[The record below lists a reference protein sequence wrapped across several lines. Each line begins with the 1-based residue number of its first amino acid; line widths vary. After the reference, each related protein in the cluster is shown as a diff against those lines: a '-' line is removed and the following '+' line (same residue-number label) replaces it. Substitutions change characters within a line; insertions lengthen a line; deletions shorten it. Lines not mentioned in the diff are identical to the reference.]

1 MTTASLPR
9 VPEGLRDLMKVYTK
23 EVLREKP
30 SDLYEFSAK
39 FFNMIVGEK
48 SHQAVRKYEPA
59 QTYETIMKNRIRQQV
74 PISMVF
80 NIIPENLTDLIKQF
94 IKAVLREKPENIYIF
109 AQEYFQRLSKE
120 KSGRTEYTKYA
131 TYEKSL
137 KDKENVALVAKVTC
151 ECGRVLSAKTQNVEN
166 NTVLIEKEEKI
177 DSNIPKKDDEEKNLI
192 SITYIK
198 SVVIIQR
205 NFRRYLKRVK
215 TGPNKKDK
223 CSSMEYMTSILLLQR
238 QFRRLIAK
246 KRVEKLKLSR
256 TNQPKAKI
264 DTANYMN
271 AVLIIQRHYRIYLK
285 KKQEQNRLKNEKV
298 SLATAAIII
307 QRAFRRMLAVHK
319 ARRITSASADH
330 PEDLNDNASE
340 TGSYTSVSTALLS
353 TESTELGGT
362 NYEERVH
369 QKIIHEDEEV
379 ENSNVDGG
387 LGKEYFEEPI
397 KGAEKSI
404 LLRKSDTLSG
414 PLIENPE
421 DHESNDYSEFEVEKA
436 KEELEDEFRAIK
448 KRDAQNPSELEL
460 KLEKQDELQTQ
471 NLDAKET
478 EKALD
483 SKKENDTHLES
494 EIEANLKSQK
504 SIENLETENED
515 ETRNIETIKGLEP
528 IIKSEIE
535 PKNTSE
541 EPAETKNDTLQES
554 ESQNGKKEEEEKERS
569 NKIFVDTPEDLEK
582 KDNIEIIETIPP
594 PKLVKA
600 ESQLQATPTISI
612 EHVDDSP
619 EENPQIQSESND
631 IVPESSEPSIISAVD
646 QPESLSEIEV
656 ENLKSIQDT
665 DKEGRDQESRKQ
677 SSIDNEKEKPV
688 KSLVSNTSQEEKNKE
703 YRKQT
708 SIDKDKH
715 NPVESLLSNANQEG
729 HVQESTK
736 QSSIDNDKEK
746 LVESLDSN
754 ERQEGH
760 KQESP
765 KQPSLDNEKEKPLE
779 SSILNP
785 IQGVASNEDNSSRDE
800 NDIETGLIHRAK
812 RSLEELES
820 NLDKI
825 KENSESIAEEN
836 NVENLVEKEGN
847 LKNSIERIDQNKSQE
862 KNSDAPECKKEMETQ
877 DSPEMVANIGEDSL
891 EKEIKPLTL
900 EDVVGE
906 VERLG
911 DEIKNDTAETISNI
925 KNAVSESIDAV
936 EVSKENLLNKQYNEK
951 LFEFQ
956 NNKKESTTDPK
967 DENVDQ
973 EEPLS
978 RSKRSTDKSNEQ
990 SNEELNEFQNNDI
1003 ESRTDPKDE
1012 KVDQEGPLLRSK
1024 RSTEES
1030 NEQSNEEIN
1039 KIQHNEKETT
1049 TDPKDEKVDQ
1059 EGPLIRSKRST
1070 EETEINLDSETDNS
1084 KNLTGEIPK
1093 ESLTEGGEKKLMEE
1107 TTMLHHTKLPLAEE
1121 SFHEKNT
1128 TKDSLVNESVISTE
1142 AESCEPGQ
1150 KNVLT
1155 KSLEIDPCKESGDD
1169 LEASK
1174 DNEKQTLV
1182 KEHASTDG
1190 TKLFVPSVES
1200 PSEKELP
1207 TSVDKLVES
1216 ITYDELKSANDISL
1230 KDNKTGTKELLE
1242 KKNIDACKMKRQ
1254 EISIQVDN
1262 GNSIQIDPTDATD
1275 TIKNA
1280 KESNSASM
1288 EKHSANETT
1297 DSFNN
1302 AKEEKEFH
1310 SADKES
1316 DKEVVAIEKIPSE
1329 DSKTSPA
1336 ETTDKNAVSK
1346 ESNSEKNSGDSSSAL
1361 ENKPNDA
1368 ELDNAVTVNK
1378 DDETIL
1384 KSSSKESIDKTPT
1397 ESDLEKDQGKEL
1409 SDENDLLIKTEEV
1422 KNLEKELSYENDLLI
1437 KTEEVKNLDEVEIKE
1452 TQAPDSDSPVSKEI
1466 DVPDSKAE
1474 KPIDSIPSKTE
1485 QKNSSLLV
1493 TNQLI
1498 GTQNLPTNHIE
1509 IEKNT
1514 KKYSSV
1520 NVKDKDIGTLSSGR
1534 LVPTPIAE
1542 LQLKSF
1548 KNTNDDGAWYDI
1560 YVENPIPLD
1569 TSSGVPTEPVKS
1581 LKTDSDQPTE
1591 IFEEPI
1597 IPQERVPSYYTPQK
1611 IIEPDVPK
1619 VKNSV
1624 SFFVSFDSDDGK
1636 PKYQIPKRFQD
1647 QSKKNITE
1655 NKQPDAD
1662 SNLTKSEE
1670 VETFSSD
1677 DNENEEEIEVIEVSE
1692 GDPEYQKMAGTKLQ
1706 TILEL
1711 NENEQI
1717 NDEQNKNNPAVDPE
1731 TGELSAVV
1739 KSNLG
1744 ISKERDLK
1752 EKSEESTKS
1761 DSDLESLYKADIL
1774 SLTKSV
1780 QIIERAYKRFKN
1792 KSAEVTEK
1800 QNIKIDN
1807 RKDFTEQQNIKID
1820 KSNDVTEGQN
1830 NEIDN
1835 SEDVTEEQNIVI
1847 GNSQDVPEKQNI
1859 KIVNSKDVTEK
1870 ENIKICNSKDVT
1882 EEQNNEIDNSKV
1894 NNAAKII
1901 QKWIRNILEKNLKKL
1916 SSDNVKDS
1924 QQILAARKIQ
1934 RAYRNY
1940 VKKLQNANEEISNEE
1955 SIKIENNDFQEVENK
1970 EKNNQYNEKQKNAI
1984 LIIQKAFRLYS
1995 QRNKV
2000 KQNKLELD
2008 ENDLRQNEAAIKIQ
2022 RAFKRYLKLIQKP
2035 DIVMQNES
2043 KEIEEVQESVKSD
2056 SVTTQEQKSKPTDT
2070 RKGDLEV
2077 KAKAVII
2084 IQKAFRQYLER
2095 KKLEHLEENSFDS
2108 QSITSSRITTI
2119 ENANYA
2125 ADATPTDSL
2134 IQDSVENTPEIKP
2147 KSEWFVGSTL
2157 IIPSQEVVEEPL
2169 KIESG
2174 PDTAASARKSTQVVE
2189 SVETVD
2195 SSHGSLE
2202 SKQNSGTKF
2211 DETVGKDIEKDNA
2224 LSCGLAGP
2232 EDAEVKAETG
2242 SDEDAI
2248 LLTQSNLDKIEQD
2261 ILSTQELVNNF
2272 LEKEIEFSSA
2282 QGPYESENLKEVV
2295 EEPCIKKSASLVN
2308 LSEEETGD
2316 PTDSSLSET
2325 TGLDT
2330 LSADTIDKATVKLA
2344 KPEEVIEKMSQLR
2357 ESKSQSSQ
2365 ERIQSGDASFEEPI
2379 VRPMS
2384 SLQEQT
2390 SMDIEDGDIIVY
2402 NRLQRDET
2410 RESSAQSDSVVF
2422 GDPETEK
2429 IPEKDE
2435 ESGRVHLMRHYTIA
2449 GDDPRG
2455 LFRSVTI
2462 DDALNYEEDMDSG
2475 HGIQNAASFY
2485 LDDETSENIRKKMMA
2500 YSLSETDSDY
2510 IDPRKVSQEDFDI
2523 DTAMAD
2529 AMGTS
2534 TETESTIVSAATK
2547 IQAGARGFLTRRRLR
2562 RASAGTKS
2570 STQDTK
2576 ASFGNDAISE
2586 SLERFIEEEA
2596 AKKIQAAYRIHT
2608 RKRKGYPRKME
2619 GISLESNLAARR
2631 QKLQRGD
2638 ALRNDSTPDDEHSV
2652 ATNGGQTQKAAKPPR
2667 HKLVGDAK
2675 SRAAMELKWLTMRQ
2689 NSMPVQI
2696 DCEVFRVIPKH
2707 MRKRIKSAD
2716 ANKRK

>member
-619 EENPQIQSESND
+619 EENPQIQSESNVD

-1485 QKNSSLLV
+1485 
-1493 TNQLI
+1493 
-1498 GTQNLPTNHIE
+1498 
-1509 IEKNT
+1509 
-1514 KKYSSV
+1514 V
-1520 NVKDKDIGTLSSGR
+1520 N
-1534 LVPTPIAE
+1534 
-1542 LQLKSF
+1542 F
-1548 KNTNDDGAWYDI
+1548 
-1560 YVENPIPLD
+1560 
-1569 TSSGVPTEPVKS
+1569 
-1581 LKTDSDQPTE
+1581 
-1591 IFEEPI
+1591 
-1597 IPQERVPSYYTPQK
+1597 
-1611 IIEPDVPK
+1611 
-1619 VKNSV
+1619 
-1624 SFFVSFDSDDGK
+1624 
-1636 PKYQIPKRFQD
+1636 
-1647 QSKKNITE
+1647 
-1655 NKQPDAD
+1655 
-1662 SNLTKSEE
+1662 
-1670 VETFSSD
+1670 
-1677 DNENEEEIEVIEVSE
+1677 
-1692 GDPEYQKMAGTKLQ
+1692 
-1706 TILEL
+1706 
-1711 NENEQI
+1711 
-1717 NDEQNKNNPAVDPE
+1717 
-1731 TGELSAVV
+1731 
-1739 KSNLG
+1739 
-1744 ISKERDLK
+1744 
-1752 EKSEESTKS
+1752 
-1761 DSDLESLYKADIL
+1761 
-1774 SLTKSV
+1774 
-1780 QIIERAYKRFKN
+1780 
-1792 KSAEVTEK
+1792 
-1800 QNIKIDN
+1800 
-1807 RKDFTEQQNIKID
+1807 
-1820 KSNDVTEGQN
+1820 
-1830 NEIDN
+1830 
-1835 SEDVTEEQNIVI
+1835 
-1847 GNSQDVPEKQNI
+1847 
-1859 KIVNSKDVTEK
+1859 
-1870 ENIKICNSKDVT
+1870 
-1882 EEQNNEIDNSKV
+1882 
-1894 NNAAKII
+1894 
-1901 QKWIRNILEKNLKKL
+1901 
-1916 SSDNVKDS
+1916 
-1924 QQILAARKIQ
+1924 
-1934 RAYRNY
+1934 
-1940 VKKLQNANEEISNEE
+1940 
-1955 SIKIENNDFQEVENK
+1955 
-1970 EKNNQYNEKQKNAI
+1970 
-1984 LIIQKAFRLYS
+1984 
-1995 QRNKV
+1995 
-2000 KQNKLELD
+2000 
-2008 ENDLRQNEAAIKIQ
+2008 
-2022 RAFKRYLKLIQKP
+2022 
-2035 DIVMQNES
+2035 
-2043 KEIEEVQESVKSD
+2043 
-2056 SVTTQEQKSKPTDT
+2056 
-2070 RKGDLEV
+2070 
-2077 KAKAVII
+2077 
-2084 IQKAFRQYLER
+2084 
-2095 KKLEHLEENSFDS
+2095 
-2108 QSITSSRITTI
+2108 
-2119 ENANYA
+2119 
-2125 ADATPTDSL
+2125 
-2134 IQDSVENTPEIKP
+2134 
-2147 KSEWFVGSTL
+2147 
-2157 IIPSQEVVEEPL
+2157 
-2169 KIESG
+2169 
-2174 PDTAASARKSTQVVE
+2174 
-2189 SVETVD
+2189 
-2195 SSHGSLE
+2195 
-2202 SKQNSGTKF
+2202 
-2211 DETVGKDIEKDNA
+2211 
-2224 LSCGLAGP
+2224 GP

>member
-619 EENPQIQSESND
+619 EENPQIQSESN
-631 IVPESSEPSIISAVD
+631 VD

-665 DKEGRDQESRKQ
+665 DKEGRDQ
-677 SSIDNEKEKPV
+677 
-688 KSLVSNTSQEEKNKE
+688 
-703 YRKQT
+703 
-708 SIDKDKH
+708 
-715 NPVESLLSNANQEG
+715 
-729 HVQESTK
+729 
-736 QSSIDNDKEK
+736 
-746 LVESLDSN
+746 
-754 ERQEGH
+754 
-760 KQESP
+760 
-765 KQPSLDNEKEKPLE
+765 
-779 SSILNP
+779 
-785 IQGVASNEDNSSRDE
+785 
-800 NDIETGLIHRAK
+800 
-812 RSLEELES
+812 
-820 NLDKI
+820 
-825 KENSESIAEEN
+825 
-836 NVENLVEKEGN
+836 
-847 LKNSIERIDQNKSQE
+847 
-862 KNSDAPECKKEMETQ
+862 
-877 DSPEMVANIGEDSL
+877 
-891 EKEIKPLTL
+891 
-900 EDVVGE
+900 
-906 VERLG
+906 
-911 DEIKNDTAETISNI
+911 
-925 KNAVSESIDAV
+925 
-936 EVSKENLLNKQYNEK
+936 
-951 LFEFQ
+951 
-956 NNKKESTTDPK
+956 DPK

-1093 ESLTEGGEKKLMEE
+1093 ESLTEG
-1107 TTMLHHTKLPLAEE
+1107 A
-1121 SFHEKNT
+1121 
-1128 TKDSLVNESVISTE
+1128 
-1142 AESCEPGQ
+1142 
-1150 KNVLT
+1150 
-1155 KSLEIDPCKESGDD
+1155 
-1169 LEASK
+1169 
-1174 DNEKQTLV
+1174 
-1182 KEHASTDG
+1182 
-1190 TKLFVPSVES
+1190 
-1200 PSEKELP
+1200 
-1207 TSVDKLVES
+1207 
-1216 ITYDELKSANDISL
+1216 
-1230 KDNKTGTKELLE
+1230 
-1242 KKNIDACKMKRQ
+1242 
-1254 EISIQVDN
+1254 
-1262 GNSIQIDPTDATD
+1262 
-1275 TIKNA
+1275 
-1280 KESNSASM
+1280 
-1288 EKHSANETT
+1288 
-1297 DSFNN
+1297 
-1302 AKEEKEFH
+1302 
-1310 SADKES
+1310 
-1316 DKEVVAIEKIPSE
+1316 
-1329 DSKTSPA
+1329 
-1336 ETTDKNAVSK
+1336 
-1346 ESNSEKNSGDSSSAL
+1346 
-1361 ENKPNDA
+1361 
-1368 ELDNAVTVNK
+1368 
-1378 DDETIL
+1378 
-1384 KSSSKESIDKTPT
+1384 T